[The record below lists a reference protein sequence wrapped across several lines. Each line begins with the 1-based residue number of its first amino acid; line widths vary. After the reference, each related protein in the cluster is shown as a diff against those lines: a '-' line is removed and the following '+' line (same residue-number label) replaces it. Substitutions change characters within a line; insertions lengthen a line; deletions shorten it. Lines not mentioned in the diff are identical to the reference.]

1 MRIAVVGGGPG
12 GLYLAALMK
21 RADPAHRIRVIERN
35 PPDATFGW
43 GVVFSEETL
52 GELREADPTSYE
64 AITDAF
70 ARWGAIDIH
79 YQGETVRSVG
89 HTFSGI
95 ARVRLLGILQDR
107 CRELGVEMEFERE
120 LSETDLEELATTH
133 DLLVAADGVNS
144 TVRRMYEADFGTSL
158 DPRGTKFVWFGT
170 DFAFK
175 AFTFVFRENRDGLFQ
190 VHAYPFDATTSTF
203 IVECPEDVWRRAGL
217 DRATEEESIAYCE
230 KLFAEDLRGHSL
242 LSNRSLWF
250 SFLTVKNE
258 SWHRGNV
265 VLLGDAA
272 HTAHFTIGSGTK
284 LAMEDAISLAGA
296 LERHGGDPGRLEA
309 ALTHYELERQPM
321 VERFQEAARESQ
333 AYFESVSRYAG
344 FEPIQFAFNLLT
356 RSGRIGHTNLS
367 LRDPRF
373 VARLDAWFGERAAA
387 TSLDQTSGGAVRI
400 APPPM
405 FAPIRLGGLLVANRA
420 VVATPAED
428 AAADGTPSERHG
440 EQMREAIATGAGLI
454 VTEPLA
460 VTPEGRITPGSAGL
474 YTLDHARTWE
484 RLLERVRRE
493 AGSGARIAARIGHA
507 GRRGSTRPRREGAD
521 RPLRAGNW
529 PLISASA
536 IPFAPWSRYPRE
548 MLREDMDRVR
558 EAFARSARWAV
569 EAGFDLVELDM
580 AHGYLLASFL
590 SPLPNERRD
599 EYGGELSARM
609 RFPLEVLDA
618 VRAELPRD
626 RPLAVRMTATDWARG
641 GLTVDDAVQI
651 ARALAEHACDLVHV
665 TAGGTVPEAR
675 PEYRRFYLV
684 PASDRIR
691 NEAGIPTLV
700 GGHLTTADEVNTILA
715 AGRADLCLVD
725 IPSST

>member
-1 MRIAVVGGGPG
+1 
-12 GLYLAALMK
+12 
-21 RADPAHRIRVIERN
+21 
-35 PPDATFGW
+35 
-43 GVVFSEETL
+43 
-52 GELREADPTSYE
+52 
-64 AITDAF
+64 
-70 ARWGAIDIH
+70 
-79 YQGETVRSVG
+79 
-89 HTFSGI
+89 
-95 ARVRLLGILQDR
+95 
-107 CRELGVEMEFERE
+107 MEFERE
-120 LSETDLEELATTH
+120 LSEADLEELAATS

-144 TVRRMYEADFGTSL
+144 TIRRMHERDFGTTL

-190 VHAYPFDATTSTF
+190 VHAYPFDAASSTF
-203 IVECPEDVWRRAGL
+203 IVECPEEVWRRAGL

-242 LSNRSLWF
+242 LSNRSIWF
-250 SFLTVKNE
+250 SFVTVRND

-284 LAMEDAISLAGA
+284 LAMEDAISLGGA
-296 LERHGGDPGRLEA
+296 LERHGGAPDRLEA
-309 ALTHYELERQPM
+309 ALTDYELERQPM

-333 AYFESVSRYAG
+333 LYFESVSRYAA

-373 VARLDAWFGERAAA
+373 VARLDAWFADRAV
-387 TSLDQTSGGAVRI
+387 TSLDQTSGPARLRV
-400 APPPM
+400 APPPL
-405 FAPIRLGGLLVANRA
+405 FAPIGLGNVVLANRA
-420 VVATPAED
+420 VVAPPGEDTATDGMPAE
-428 AAADGTPSERHG
+428 RHTD
-440 EQMREAIATGAGLI
+440 QLREAVGSGAGL
-454 VTEPLA
+454 VLTEMLA

-474 YTLDHARTWE
+474 YTLDHARAWE
-484 RLLERVRRE
+484 RLLERVRGE
-493 AGSGARIAARIGHA
+493 AGSGVRVAARIGHA

-529 PLISASA
+529 PLMSASA
-536 IPFAPWSRYPRE
+536 VPFAPWSRYPRE

-558 EAFARSARWAV
+558 EAFARSARWAA

-590 SPLPNERRD
+590 SPLSNERRD
-599 EYGGELSARM
+599 EHGGELEARM

-618 VRAELPRD
+618 VRAELPGD
-626 RPLAVRMTATDWARG
+626 RPLAVRLTATDWARG
-641 GLTVDDAVQI
+641 GLTVDDAVQT
-651 ARALAEHACDLVHV
+651 ARAFAEHGCDLVHV
-665 TAGGTVPEAR
+665 MAGGTVPEAR

-715 AGRADLCLVD
+715 AGRADLCLID
-725 IPSST
+725 LPAEPS